1 MPTMGAH
8 ARRSRRPAAGVRYSD
23 SDPSP
28 GVMTSDI
35 FAGAAPEQ
43 IAEVRGE
50 GRRNARQSGVTHR
63 SPSSDNP
70 EMPCCGRMLSAVSA
84 QDRVTTN
91 PALVT
96 CGG

>member
-1 MPTMGAH
+1 MASDVFPGGALERV
-8 ARRSRRPAAGVRYSD
+8 AD
-23 SDPSP
+23 
-28 GVMTSDI
+28 
-35 FAGAAPEQ
+35 
-43 IAEVRGE
+43 VRGE
-50 GRRNARQSGVTHR
+50 GRRNARQTGVTHR

-70 EMPCCGRMLSAVSA
+70 EMPCCGRMLSEVSA

>member
-1 MPTMGAH
+1 MTADVFP
-8 ARRSRRPAAGVRYSD
+8 RAASERV
-23 SDPSP
+23 
-28 GVMTSDI
+28 
-35 FAGAAPEQ
+35 AA
-43 IAEVRGE
+43 VRGE

-70 EMPCCGRMLSAVSA
+70 ELPCCGRMLSEVSA

>member
-1 MPTMGAH
+1 
-8 ARRSRRPAAGVRYSD
+8 
-23 SDPSP
+23 
-28 GVMTSDI
+28 MTSDLLPR
-35 FAGAAPEQ
+35 AAPEPV
-43 IAEVRGE
+43 ADVRGE

-70 EMPCCGRMLSAVSA
+70 EMPCCGRMLSEVSA